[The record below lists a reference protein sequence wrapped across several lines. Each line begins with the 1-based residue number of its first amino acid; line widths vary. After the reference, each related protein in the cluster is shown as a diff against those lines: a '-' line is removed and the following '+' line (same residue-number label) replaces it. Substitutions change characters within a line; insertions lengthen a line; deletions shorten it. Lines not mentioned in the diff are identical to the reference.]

1 MKIQNVFEDV
11 IIGMGIT
18 VSLLDLQQILS
29 IILLCIDVLLIL
41 WKIGV
46 RIYNDI
52 KNKKFDNIEK
62 DLKDGRDELEQIT
75 HKEDSGKGE

>member
-46 RIYNDI
+46 KIYNDI

-75 HKEDSGKGE
+75 HKEDSGKGK